1 MLFQLI
7 ISLTIA
13 VLCFS
18 AYFIIRHMEK
28 TGKIR

>member
-13 VLCFS
+13 ALCFS
-18 AYFIIRHMEK
+18 AYFIIRRMEK
-28 TGKIR
+28 NR

>member
-18 AYFIIRHMEK
+18 AYFLIRRMERK
-28 TGKIR
+28 R